1 MSRKMKG
8 NLMLLLTALIWGT
21 AFVAQSTGMDHVGP
35 FTYNGIR
42 NLIAGFVLIPVI
54 MVFDHMKENGSLI
67 PVRSASEN
75 SDSLTDTEASIH
87 KNVEFNGNSRS
98 SSGQFSDQSKIQNR
112 RINRRSY
119 RDGIVCGIFLFI
131 ASSFQQYGISMTTAG
146 KAGFI
151 TALYIVIVPV
161 LGIFLHKKIPPMVW
175 LSVAIAIAGFYL
187 LCIKEAARVPE
198 AHPPVS
204 LQAILNHAFG
214 MIGSPLKEAARVPE
228 AHPPV
233 SLQAILNHA
242 FGMIGSPLKEN
253 FSIGRGD
260 LLVLC
265 CAFFFSLHILVID
278 HFNEGNV
285 DGVRMSQ
292 AQFFTVAVLSL
303 LPILLTEL
311 PEAGTVSGALSSPVL
326 KELRSVSHKISFS
339 GIFSPASWQAFGA
352 AVWSARVSILY
363 TAVMSSGVAY
373 TLQILGQRY
382 TDPAPAT
389 LLMSLES
396 VFAALSGWL
405 ILHERLTPKE
415 LLGCAL
421 VFAAVLLAQFPG
433 SKA

>member
-1 MSRKMKG
+1 MSQKMKG

-54 MVFDHMKENGSLI
+54 MVFDHMKESGTLT
-67 PVRSASEN
+67 PARSASEN
-75 SDSLTDTEASIH
+75 SDILTDTEASIH

-187 LCIKEAARVPE
+187 LCIKEG
-198 AHPPVS
+198 
-204 LQAILNHAFG
+204 FT
-214 MIGSPLKEAARVPE
+214 
-228 AHPPV
+228 
-233 SLQAILNHA
+233 
-242 FGMIGSPLKEN
+242 
-253 FSIGRGD
+253 IGRGD